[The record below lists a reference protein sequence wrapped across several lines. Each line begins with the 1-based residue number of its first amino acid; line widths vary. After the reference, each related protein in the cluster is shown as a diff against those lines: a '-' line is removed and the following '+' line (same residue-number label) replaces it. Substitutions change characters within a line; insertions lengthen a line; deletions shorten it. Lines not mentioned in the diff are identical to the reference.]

1 MLRACCERVAKMLQ
15 TQLLATSNIM
25 SLSFP
30 PMLRPCCD
38 YITTMLRPVLRA
50 TSNIRSLFPLLLNTT
65 PNTTCLQHRNAT
77 SATLKKM
84 FATPNNTCL
93 QHRDSASATSK
104 INVCNIKNMRK
115 EFQHPQHLK
124 TNSCNI
130 WINIHNPETSRSNA
144 TSTRNTCNI
153 LNETSETR
161 GTHACNMHQIL
172 PHVVSPRPSSRAPG
186 RTELCSGRRK
196 LRVEEAAGTPTRQAA
211 GELRPP
217 PRMAA
222 RQSAGSSAL
231 AELHLGAAQ
240 AESNEGPGRALAG
253 WMGGAGEHRT
263 RVLASAGG
271 AGWVGRVACAVVG
284 GAREGS
290 VAHAH
295 RQME

>member
-1 MLRACCERVAKMLQ
+1 MLQ

-217 PRMAA
+217 PPPAWPRVRAQGAPPWPSSTSGRHRLRAMRAPVA
-222 RQSAGSSAL
+222 RS
-231 AELHLGAAQ
+231 
-240 AESNEGPGRALAG
+240 PAG
-253 WMGGAGEHRT
+253 WAEQGSTE
-263 RVLASAGG
+263 RVCSP
-271 AGWVGRVACAVVG
+271 
-284 GAREGS
+284 AREEQVGL
-290 VAHAH
+290 AA
-295 RQME
+295 